1 MKYTIYQP
9 KQPSFMVDSNKKN
22 YSKKPYNN
30 VYEGEILEDLTNS
43 DLLEKIFYIFN
54 MKRPD
59 DFKGHSLSVGDIFNM
74 KRPNDFHGHS
84 LSVGDIVVLHEDDY
98 KRAYICDIFGWNKII
113 LR

>member
-9 KQPSFMVDSNKKN
+9 KQPSFMVDSDKKN
-22 YSKKPYNN
+22 YSKKSYND
-30 VYEGEILEDLTNS
+30 VYEGEILEDLTNG

-54 MKRPD
+54 MKRPN
-59 DFKGHSLSVGDIFNM
+59 DFKC
-74 KRPNDFHGHS
+74 HS

-98 KRAYICDIFGWNKII
+98 KRAYICDSFGWNKIV

>member
-22 YSKKPYNN
+22 YSKKSYNN

-59 DFKGHSLSVGDIFNM
+59 DFKGHSLSVGDI
-74 KRPNDFHGHS
+74 
-84 LSVGDIVVLHEDDY
+84 VVLHEDDY
-98 KRAYICDIFGWNKII
+98 KRAYICDIFGWNKIV

>member
-59 DFKGHSLSVGDIFNM
+59 DFKGHSLSVGDI
-74 KRPNDFHGHS
+74 
-84 LSVGDIVVLHEDDY
+84 VVLHEDDY

>member
-30 VYEGEILEDLTNS
+30 VYEGEILEDLTNG
-43 DLLEKIFYIFN
+43 DLLEKIFY
-54 MKRPD
+54 
-59 DFKGHSLSVGDIFNM
+59 IFNM

>member
-22 YSKKPYNN
+22 YSSKPYNN
-30 VYEGEILEDLTNS
+30 VYEGEILEDLTNTE
-43 DLLEKIFYIFN
+43 LLEKIFY
-54 MKRPD
+54 
-59 DFKGHSLSVGDIFNM
+59 IFNM

-84 LSVGDIVVLHEDDY
+84 LSVGDIIVLHEDDY

>member
-30 VYEGEILEDLTNS
+30 VYEGEIIEDLTNG
-43 DLLEKIFYIFN
+43 DLLEKIFY
-54 MKRPD
+54 
-59 DFKGHSLSVGDIFNM
+59 IFNM

-98 KRAYICDIFGWNKII
+98 KRAYICDIFCWNKIV